1 MKINNFRDLEV
12 WQVAME
18 VVDVVYDIIEAL
30 PSSERFALANQLKRS
45 AVSVPSNIAEGSARN
60 NTKELIQYLYIAR
73 GSLAEVETQI
83 ELAKRR
89 KFCSE
94 ILYNKAIE
102 YIRRV
107 GQMTARL
114 IQSLQP

>member
-12 WQVAME
+12 WQIAMDM
-18 VVDVVYDIIEAL
+18 VGVIYDIIEVL
-30 PSSERFALANQLKRS
+30 PDSERFALANQLKRP

-60 NTKELIQYLYIAR
+60 GTKELIQFLHIAR
-73 GSLAEVETQI
+73 GSLAEVETQLEI
-83 ELAKRR
+83 AKRR

-102 YIRRV
+102 YVRRV

-114 IQSLQP
+114 TQSLQT

>member
-12 WQVAME
+12 WQIAMDM
-18 VVDVVYDIIEAL
+18 VDVIYGVIEAL
-30 PSSERFALANQLKRS
+30 PDSERFALASQLKRS

-60 NTKELIQYLYIAR
+60 STKELVQYLYIAR
-73 GSLAEVETQI
+73 GSLAEVETQM
-83 ELAKRR
+83 EVAKRR
-89 KFCSE
+89 KFCSD
-94 ILYNKAIE
+94 ILYNRAIE

-114 IQSLQP
+114 VQSLQS